1 MGFFIEI
8 YPDGRNIHEET
19 EGENGAMGHGRGRS
33 RAIKRIMQEQDMS
46 LTESS
51 HRENRGW
58 ARPRYSVPVAEAR
71 SVASLFSPRV
81 FIRYGFK
88 RLIHP
93 STSSTCAGSDPVSS
107 KNRLRLRATRER
119 EGGRESK
126 GSSCYSSLG
135 ST

>member
-51 HRENRGW
+51 HRENREW
-58 ARPRYSVPVAEAR
+58 ALSGPRFQRSILYLVAVRIILTVEII
-71 SVASLFSPRV
+71 LL
-81 FIRYGFK
+81 K
-88 RLIHP
+88 
-93 STSSTCAGSDPVSS
+93 
-107 KNRLRLRATRER
+107 K
-119 EGGRESK
+119 
-126 GSSCYSSLG
+126 
-135 ST
+135 